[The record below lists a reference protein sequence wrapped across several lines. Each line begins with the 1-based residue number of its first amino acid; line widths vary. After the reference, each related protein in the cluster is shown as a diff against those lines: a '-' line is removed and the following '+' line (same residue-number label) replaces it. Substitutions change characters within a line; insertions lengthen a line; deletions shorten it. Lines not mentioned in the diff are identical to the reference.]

1 MLAKAEQLKPRLVE
15 IRRAI
20 HRHPE
25 PGFEVHQTAGL
36 VARTLAECGAR
47 CQTGVGKTGV
57 VGLLGNSNGPVVA
70 IRADMDALPIQE
82 TNKVDYASQVPGIMH
97 ACGHDAHT
105 AMLLGAAMLLA
116 NEKLAGEV
124 RFLFQPSEEAF
135 DKQGFSGA
143 TAMLADHALE
153 GADAIIALHVTGT
166 LDTGK
171 IEISPGVGS
180 AAVDTFKATIS
191 GKGGHGAHPNQTID
205 PFWITSQVLN
215 ALYAV
220 PSRRIDPL
228 QPAVLSI
235 GIVRGGSAAN
245 IIPDTVY
252 LEGTLRSIDAAVRQQ
267 LLDEVRNS
275 LEIARVM
282 GGSYDLELETGYPS
296 MVNDP
301 GVVEV
306 IRQAAASLLGADAVQ
321 PDRLSMGAED
331 FSYMAAAC
339 PGAMF
344 NLGVRHPGQPSRFLH
359 NPEFDIDEDALP
371 IGAAILAESTLRLL
385 TRL

>member
-1 MLAKAEQLKPRLVE
+1 MLSKAKQLKPRLVE

-25 PGFEVHQTAGL
+25 PGFEVHQTAAQ
-36 VARTLAECGAR
+36 VARVLLECGAR
-47 CQTGVGKTGV
+47 CQTGIGITGV
-57 VGLLGNSNGPVVA
+57 VGRLGSESGPVVA

-82 TNKVDYASQVPGIMH
+82 TNRVDYASQVPGFMH

-135 DKQGFSGA
+135 DKQGVSGA
-143 TAMLADHALE
+143 TAMLADHALD
-153 GADAIIALHVTGT
+153 GVDAVIALHVTGT
-166 LDTGK
+166 LDTGM

-205 PFWITSQVLN
+205 PFWITTQVLN

-228 QPAVLSI
+228 QPAVLSV

-267 LLDEVRNS
+267 LLDEVHNV

-301 GVVEV
+301 VVV
-306 IRQAAASLLGADAVQ
+306 KQIRLAAAALLGTDAVL

-359 NPEFDIDEDALP
+359 NPKFDIDENALP
-371 IGAAILAESTLRLL
+371 IGAAILAESALRLL
-385 TRL
+385 TLP